1 MANDKVIGVSETTP
15 QDALLE
21 VLREGAR
28 RLLNEAIE
36 AEVQDLLGRHSERRL
51 ADGRAAVAWLYLKGV
66 SSGHM
71 QEALQAL
78 LGTEAKGLSA
88 SMVMRLKA
96 GWGRGVPDLSAK
108 PAGGSELGLPVGG
121 RHL

>member
-51 ADGRAAVAWLYLKGV
+51 ADGRAAVV
-66 SSGHM
+66 
-71 QEALQAL
+71 
-78 LGTEAKGLSA
+78 
-88 SMVMRLKA
+88 RN
-96 GWGRGVPDLSAK
+96 GR
-108 PAGGSELGLPVGG
+108 LPVRELQTLGG
-121 RHL
+121 RVRLLAGRHRQKMTEPGGFALHFVTDLIAHAVRENPVKQGTFPNRVHF